1 MPFVIDASIA
11 AAWLLPDEEN
21 VVAEQALSLLETED
35 AYVPDLFWHEMR
47 NILIMAERRKRIGS
61 DDVLAC
67 LIRISRLPILTVTS
81 EDHLSIVR
89 LAGKHQLSAYDAAY
103 LSLAIAQGAALVT
116 ADARLRKAAQDENLA
131 SLSG

>member
-1 MPFVIDASIA
+1 MSFVIDASIA

-21 VVAEQALSLLETED
+21 QTAERALSLLETDD

-47 NILIMAERRKRIGS
+47 NILIMAERRKRIGN

-67 LIRISRLPILTVTS
+67 LMRLSRLPILTVAS
-81 EDHLSIVR
+81 EDHLSIIR
-89 LAGKHQLSAYDAAY
+89 LASKHQLSAYDAAY

-116 ADARLRKAAQDENLA
+116 ADTRLRKAAQDENVAGLI
-131 SLSG
+131 G